1 MADAPAKSPAKNNDP
16 AKPEKAAAHQKY
28 SKMVAKAISQLWKK
42 VWKRGGVIQWQISTL
57 EQMQNPW
64 MSTWNSSLEP
74 VSRNIIWSSP
84 REPVSLLHSKSEK
97 KLSQPKRSPPRRQL
111 SQKPLHQRKPKHQ
124 RKQRN
129 QQERKQKNQKA
140 KKQAAAKP
148 AAENPAAKK
157 AAKSPKQTKTAA
169 KHKKAKS

>member
-1 MADAPAKSPAKNNDP
+1 MHQQSHQLRTMIQLSLRKQQLIKNTAKWLPKRYHSSERKCG
-16 AKPEKAAAHQKY
+16 
-28 SKMVAKAISQLWKK
+28 
-42 VWKRGGVIQWQISTL
+42 KRGGGFIQWQISTL